1 MSQEDVERLRQG
13 YEAFNRRDIDAWL
26 EGFHPDAE
34 THDLSSI
41 PDAPVRRG
49 HGALREWVSM
59 MDDIWVDGRYEPEE
73 FIDAGRAVVVAVR
86 GTARGRGSDIPM
98 DVEMFHVFEMQG
110 GKVRRAWSYLDRD
123 EALQAAG
130 LRE

>member
-1 MSQEDVERLRQG
+1 MSRENVEALWRG

-34 THDLSSI
+34 MHDLSSI

-49 HGALREWVSM
+49 HAALREWVSM
-59 MDDIWVDGRYEPEE
+59 MDEIWVGGRYEPED
-73 FIDAGRAVVVAVR
+73 FIDAGQSVVVAVR
-86 GTARGRGSDIPM
+86 GTGRGRGSEIPM
-98 DVEMFHVFEMQG
+98 DVEMFHLFEIED
-110 GKVRRAWSYLDRD
+110 GKVRRLAAYLDRN